1 MTRAVGRAVAAGLLG
16 ALAAVVWLA
25 LFYGLRPALT
35 VDLRA
40 SLPRLLSGIYPGER
54 DPVSGG
60 TFAWTGE
67 QVTLRLPGLDRRV
80 PWQVRLRVRGGRQAA
95 SDNPTLTF
103 SADGLALESIA
114 TTTAF
119 QEVTVTIPV
128 QPDRRGLTLG
138 IRSSATVVPGGSD
151 PRALGVI
158 LERVQLVPTGIVVP
172 PRAAFAGAA
181 ASAAA
186 MGAGVAMVGVT
197 AGSAIGAA
205 ILLAAAIA
213 RTVAVGFGPY
223 TDYPLLAAR
232 TGLILGTVLVLGALI
247 VRISGASPFRNT
259 ARFAVIASAAAL
271 LVKLLVLLHP
281 DMPVGDALFHAHR
294 FQQVLDGNLYFTSI
308 APGNYLFPYAP
319 GLYVLASGVAR
330 LVPWGIGDMALLR
343 VIAAVADA
351 AAGTLLY
358 AAVVR
363 WRGDRLAGAC
373 AVALYALSPLTF
385 GALAAGNLTNA
396 FAQALSV
403 VALGMMSATPLHA
416 RRSRMTVLFT
426 IVVTTAFLS
435 HTSSFA
441 ILAAACAIVAILFWW
456 RGGLE
461 LRADAAGI
469 ALALLVA
476 LTIAVALY
484 YAHFGDTYRT
494 QLSRL
499 GAETVAS
506 AADAGGRGIVSRL
519 SAVPRY
525 LWSYFG
531 VPVLVLTA
539 AGVVVCARS
548 GRSAAGRLP
557 LAMLGWAL
565 ACLAFLVLGIVTPVD
580 MRYYLG
586 AVPAVAISAGL
597 GASAGWAA
605 GGYVRLGSVALLA
618 WSVLEGVS
626 GWWAPIG

>member
-158 LERVQLVPTGIVVP
+158 LERVQLAPTGIVVP

-181 ASAAA
+181 GPRQPC
-186 MGAGVAMVGVT
+186 GAGVAMLGVT

-247 VRISGASPFRNT
+247 VRISGASTFRNT

-330 LVPWGIGDMALLR
+330 LVPLGYGDMALLR
-343 VIAAVADA
+343 VIAAAADA

-385 GALAAGNLTNA
+385 GALAVGNLTNA

-416 RRSRMTVLFT
+416 RRAR
-426 IVVTTAFLS
+426 
-435 HTSSFA
+435 H
-441 ILAAACAIVAILFWW
+441 
-456 RGGLE
+456 
-461 LRADAAGI
+461 DAALHNRGDGGVP
-469 ALALLVA
+469 LA
-476 LTIAVALY
+476 
-484 YAHFGDTYRT
+484 HQ
-494 QLSRL
+494 QLRDP
-499 GAETVAS
+499 V
-506 AADAGGRGIVSRL
+506 GRVCDR
-519 SAVPRY
+519 RD
-525 LWSYFG
+525 
-531 VPVLVLTA
+531 PVLVARWPRAPRRRSGASRSRCSSHSPSPSRSTTPTSATPTGRSCRASARRPWRRLPTPA
-539 AGVVVCARS
+539 AGAS
-548 GRSAAGRLP
+548 
-557 LAMLGWAL
+557 
-565 ACLAFLVLGIVTPVD
+565 
-580 MRYYLG
+580 
-586 AVPAVAISAGL
+586 SAGCRRCR
-597 GASAGWAA
+597 GICGPI
-605 GGYVRLGSVALLA
+605 SVCRS
-618 WSVLEGVS
+618 WC
-626 GWWAPIG
+626 